1 MSLSVGAIKSYSG
14 TTNVQTPSKRA
25 VAAPQQNDSAVSFGN
40 NGLRRARNW
49 TLATIMGVP
58 VAVCS
63 LSSCDKDGWLAS
75 AKAEA
80 YVTGKDSCCCCNN
93 HGYYIPD
100 TIIKRDTTFLPGDTI
115 EKRDT
120 IFIPGD
126 SVYIKDNYGSPVID
140 TLNAILDDLDIDRGK
155 GYVPLRISFI
165 DEQNSKFRKNVF
177 DGKASGIDQVIYKA
191 TNTPWDEDMGRYI
204 VGTPADEHEMYML
217 SLTEDGKLYVTKLI
231 PKNGATNYDKI
242 DNFMMAPTNFVFD
255 RDRAAKLIRKFDVA
269 RDQVGRQ
276 YGGTY
281 EKGDLPKSIM
291 ITNPYDTKWRYTDIN
306 VVSGD
311 PYYGENE

>member
-1 MSLSVGAIKSYSG
+1 MSLSVDAIRNSSV
-14 TTNVQTPSKRA
+14 TTNSQKPSKRA
-25 VAAPQQNDSAVSFGN
+25 VAAPQNNDSAVSFGSD
-40 NGLRRARNW
+40 GLRRARNW

-80 YVTGKDSCCCCNN
+80 TVIGDTSCCCCDRN

-100 TIIKRDTTFLPGDTI
+100 TVLKHDTI
-115 EKRDT
+115 Y
-120 IFIPGD
+120 IPGD

-140 TLNAILDDLDIDRGK
+140 TLNAILDDVDIDRGK

-217 SLTEDGKLYVTKLI
+217 SLTEDGKLSVMKLI
-231 PKNGATNYDKI
+231 PKNGATNFDKI
-242 DNFMMAPTNFVFD
+242 DNFMMAPTSFVFD
-255 RDRAAKLIRKFDVA
+255 RDRAAKLVRKFDVA
-269 RDQVGRQ
+269 RDQVGNMQ
-276 YGGTY
+276 ELMKKVIYQ
-281 EKGDLPKSIM
+281 
-291 ITNPYDTKWRYTDIN
+291 NQ
-306 VVSGD
+306 
-311 PYYGENE
+311 

>member
-1 MSLSVGAIKSYSG
+1 MSLSVDALRNSSV
-14 TTNVQTPSKRA
+14 TTNSQKPSKRA
-25 VAAPQQNDSAVSFGN
+25 VAAPQNNDSAVSFGN
-40 NGLRRARNW
+40 DGLRRARNW

-80 YVTGKDSCCCCNN
+80 TVIGDTSCCCCDRN

-100 TIIKRDTTFLPGDTI
+100 TVLKHDTI
-115 EKRDT
+115 Y
-120 IFIPGD
+120 IPGD

-140 TLNAILDDLDIDRGK
+140 TLNAILDDVDIDRGK

-217 SLTEDGKLYVTKLI
+217 SLTEDGKLSVMKLI
-231 PKNGATNYDKI
+231 PKNGATNFDKI
-242 DNFMMAPTNFVFD
+242 DNFMMAPTSFVFD
-255 RDRAAKLIRKFDVA
+255 RDRAAKLVRKFDVA

-276 YGGTY
+276 YAGTY

-291 ITNPYDTKWRYTDIN
+291 ITNPYDTKWRYTDVN

-311 PYYGENE
+311 PFYGENE